1 MEGYTLQLD
10 PRTGKYLTLHLF
22 TNIENSKEIRKKLQ
36 SGKLQCCVL
45 KASMIVD
52 PFQVVVAANKAV
64 LRQHSGCM
72 ITRGVFT
79 EILYAISSS
88 TNISQSLLRFGI
100 GDRDKNILVALLH
113 EENEKAQLEEEI
125 LGEITGDR
133 TLISRLGEFVDV
145 ELVKKTYKIV
155 EEELKVSSL
164 EDSIVSRIGSDYS
177 VSLK

>member
-10 PRTGKYLTLHLF
+10 PRTDKYLTLHLF
-22 TNIENSKEIRKKLQ
+22 TNVKNANEIKQKVQ
-36 SGKLQCCVL
+36 TGKLQCCIL

-52 PFQVVVAANKAV
+52 SFQVVVAANKAV
-64 LRQHSGCM
+64 LRMHSGSM

-88 TNISQSLLRFGI
+88 TNISQSLMRFGI
-100 GDRDKNILVALLH
+100 DGRDRNIVVALLH
-113 EENEKAQLEEEI
+113 GENEGEELENEV
-125 LGEITGDR
+125 LGQIDGER
-133 TLISRLGEFVDV
+133 TPIARLREFADVGLIR
-145 ELVKKTYKIV
+145 KTYKID

-164 EDSIVSRIGSDYS
+164 QDSIVSRIGGDYP

>member
-22 TNIENSKEIRKKLQ
+22 TNVENTREIKKRIQ
-36 SGKLQCCVL
+36 AGKLQCCIL
-45 KASMIVD
+45 KASMIVE

-64 LRQHSGCM
+64 LRMNSGSM

-88 TNISQSLLRFGI
+88 TNISQSLMRFGI
-100 GDRDKNILVALLH
+100 DDKDRNIVVAFIH
-113 EENEKAQLEEEI
+113 GEDGREELEGEV
-125 LGEITGDR
+125 LGQIEGER
-133 TLISRLGEFVDV
+133 TPISRLREFADV
-145 ELVKKTYKIV
+145 GLVRKTYKID

-164 EDSIVSRIGSDYS
+164 EDSIVSRIGGDYP